1 MKNIEKAKKIE
12 EYANTILG
20 FCSDGANTTIDVA
33 IIMALAAAKM
43 FRSFDEC
50 VNEDNNIPDELTKAE
65 LKNEFRKKFL
75 YFVKGFQTQLDIL
88 SKLQELGDE
97 DED

>member
-1 MKNIEKAKKIE
+1 MKNLENAKKME

-33 IIMALAAAKM
+33 IIMALSTAKM
-43 FRSFDEC
+43 FKSFDEC
-50 VNEDNNIPDELTKAE
+50 VDDDNNISDPLAKAE
-65 LKNEFRKKFL
+65 IKNEFRNKFL
-75 YFVKGFQTQLDIL
+75 HFVKCFQTQLDIL